1 LILSTNDTT
10 GDDITNLNNRT
21 IPDDRGYTGMKR
33 NQTSKHDNI
42 ICYFDNLEYEL
53 IDKIEKYPVIVG
65 CVAWLTNESIL
76 NALATRDRV
85 SIIIQ
90 KEDFLRPDSG
100 NWSGEKL
107 RSLYGNLPDGV
118 KSRLINNEYWGDLI
132 NGLNFLYGW
141 EAEPV
146 RWCGE
151 FNINNAP
158 AFPRM
163 HHKFLVFC
171 NIKIKEN
178 KDNYV
183 DYDFEEEENYSY
195 YNRQTYYVIPKAVWT
210 GSFNMTH
217 NGIHSLENALFIQ
230 DDNIAKSYYD
240 EWQYIFGLS
249 EYIASEYWNYE
260 WSRIDGFR
268 LGS

>member
-1 LILSTNDTT
+1 M
-10 GDDITNLNNRT
+10 TNLNNRT
-21 IPDDRGYTGMKR
+21 IPEDGNYNGIKR
-33 NQTSKHDNI
+33 NQISKHDNI
-42 ICYFDNLEYEL
+42 ICYFYNLEYEL

-90 KEDFLRPDSG
+90 KEDLLRPDSG

-107 RSLYGNLPDGV
+107 RSLYGNLPRSV
-118 KSRLINNEYWGDLI
+118 NNPVVYDEYWGDLI
-132 NGLNFLYGW
+132 SRLNCNGDWL
-141 EAEPV
+141 AEPV

-151 FNINNAP
+151 FNTNNES

-171 NIKIKEN
+171 NIKIKDN
-178 KDNYV
+178 KDN
-183 DYDFEEEENYSY
+183 YDFEEEENYSY

-217 NGIHSLENALFIQ
+217 NSTHSLENALFIK
-230 DDNIAKSYYD
+230 DHNIAKSYYD

-249 EYIASEYWNYE
+249 EYIPSEYWNHK
-260 WSRIDGFR
+260 WSRMDNFR
-268 LGS
+268 LGT

>member
-1 LILSTNDTT
+1 M
-10 GDDITNLNNRT
+10 TNLNNRT
-21 IPDDRGYTGMKR
+21 IPEDGNYNGRKR

-65 CVAWLTNESIL
+65 CVAWLTNELIL

-90 KEDFLRPDSG
+90 KEDLLRPDSG
-100 NWSGEKL
+100 DWSGEKL
-107 RSLYGNLPDGV
+107 RLLYGNLPDSV
-118 KSRLINNEYWGDLI
+118 NNLSASSEYWGDLI
-132 NGLNFLYGW
+132 SCLNVCSGW
-141 EAEPV
+141 LAEPV

-151 FNINNAP
+151 FNTNNKP

-163 HHKFLVFC
+163 HHKFLIFC
-171 NIKIKEN
+171 NINI

-183 DYDFEEEENYSY
+183 DYDFEDEEDYFD
-195 YNRQTYYVIPKAVWT
+195 YNRKTYSVIPKAVWT

-217 NGIHSLENALFIQ
+217 NGTHSLENALFIQ

-249 EYIASEYWNYE
+249 EYIPSEYWNHE
-260 WSRIDGFR
+260 WSRIDDFR
-268 LGS
+268 VGT